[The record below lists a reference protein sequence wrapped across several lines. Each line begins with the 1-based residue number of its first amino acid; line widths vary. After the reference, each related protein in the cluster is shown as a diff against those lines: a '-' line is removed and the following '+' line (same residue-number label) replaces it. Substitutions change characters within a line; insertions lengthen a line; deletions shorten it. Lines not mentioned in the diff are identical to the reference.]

1 MSTVPLHLELPADE
15 VESLRAFAL
24 AHGLTMAEL
33 VSRWARSLKVAD
45 LGGLSAIHPV
55 VIAITGLVPREWT
68 EVEVDHQ
75 RHLLAKHR

>member
-1 MSTVPLHLELPADE
+1 
-15 VESLRAFAL
+15 
-24 AHGLTMAEL
+24 
-33 VSRWARSLKVAD
+33 VAD
-45 LGGLSAIHPV
+45 LGGLSAIHPD